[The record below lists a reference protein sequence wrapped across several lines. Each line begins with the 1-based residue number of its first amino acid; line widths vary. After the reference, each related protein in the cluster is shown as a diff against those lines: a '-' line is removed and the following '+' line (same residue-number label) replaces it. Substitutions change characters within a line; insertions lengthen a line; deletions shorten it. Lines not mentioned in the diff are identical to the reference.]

1 MAPITVKIRHYTGT
15 CGGTVKWVSSKLYT
29 YEFKDGINMK
39 QLPLDFDVGDV
50 WIMTKGD
57 WQRSW
62 RDVRRIEAVGHLDV
76 IYAAPGLNF
85 YHTKDHFLSMEKILK
100 KKLITWEIGREPS
113 LLVIRSYDLL
123 ALLYDHRRRS
133 IRRWVIFS
141 TWLVRF
147 RLRRFV
153 TRAKGPFQLGGMIYE
168 YEPDFSKYINS

>member
-1 MAPITVKIRHYTGT
+1 
-15 CGGTVKWVSSKLYT
+15 
-29 YEFKDGINMK
+29 
-39 QLPLDFDVGDV
+39 
-50 WIMTKGD
+50 MTKGD

-100 KKLITWEIGREPS
+100 QKLITWEIGREPS
-113 LLVIRSYDLL
+113 LLVIRTSFSNVDISGDSAKLGSYDLL